1 MKKIVTLLVPT
12 DFSAPAK
19 AAALYAAQ
27 LAVHINARVILLSVI
42 EMETSETVLSNWKK
56 LEQQM
61 MDAAVRDM
69 QKLLKEV
76 KAAVPGDLLIT
87 AEMAAG
93 IPKSEVIEEY
103 SRKKKVNM
111 IVMGTSGATGLKK
124 ILRGTNTARLIAIS
138 SRPVLAIPA
147 KATFSPP
154 KKMVYATDMKNIKT
168 EIKTLTAI
176 ASLFHTEIMVLHC
189 VPPGSASR
197 LDKKLEPSLIN
208 QSEYGA
214 ISFHQVKTDSV
225 DKAIGK
231 FVDDNKADVL
241 VMFTHELGFYEKL
254 LGKSITRTMAFQSRI
269 PMLVYNRSKS

>member
-27 LAVHINARVILLSVI
+27 LAVHINAKVILLSVI
-42 EMETSETVLSNWKK
+42 EMETSEMVLSNWKK

-61 MDAAVRDM
+61 MDAAVRDL

-76 KAAVPGDLLIT
+76 KAAVPGELLIT
-87 AEMAAG
+87 ADVATG

-103 SRKKKVNM
+103 SRKHKVNM

-154 KKMVYATDMKNIKT
+154 RKMVYATDMKNIKT

-176 ASLFHTEIMVLHC
+176 ASLFHAEIMVLHC
-189 VPPGSASR
+189 VPPGTPSR
-197 LDKKLEPSLIN
+197 MDKKLEPNLIN
-208 QSEYGA
+208 QAEYGA
-214 ISFHQVKTDSV
+214 ISYHQVKTDSV

>member
-12 DFSAPAK
+12 DFSAAAK

-27 LAVHINARVILLSVI
+27 LAVHINAKVILLSVI

-76 KAAVPGDLLIT
+76 KAAVPGDLNIT
-87 AEMAAG
+87 ADMAVG

-124 ILRGTNTARLIAIS
+124 ILQGTNTARLIAIS

-147 KATFSPP
+147 KAAFSPP

-176 ASLFHTEIMVLHC
+176 ASLFHSEIMVLHC
-189 VPPGSASR
+189 VPPGTPSR
-197 LDKKLEPSLIN
+197 LDKKLEPNLIN
-208 QSEYGA
+208 QAEYGA
-214 ISFHQVKTDSV
+214 ISYHQVKTDSI

-231 FVDDNKADVL
+231 FVDETKADVL

-269 PMLVYNRSKS
+269 PLLVYNRSKS

>member
-12 DFSAPAK
+12 DFSAAAK
-19 AAALYAAQ
+19 AAAMYAAQ
-27 LAVHINARVILLSVI
+27 LAVHIHAKVILLSII
-42 EMETSETVLSNWKK
+42 EMETSETVLDNWKK

-61 MDAAVRDM
+61 MNSAVRDM

-76 KAAVPGDLLIT
+76 KAAIPGELLIT
-87 AEMAAG
+87 ADIATG

-111 IVMGTSGATGLKK
+111 IVMGTRGATGLKK
-124 ILRGTNTARLIAIS
+124 ILSGTNTARLIAIS
-138 SRPVLAIPA
+138 SRPVLAIPV
-147 KATFSPP
+147 KAVFSPP
-154 KKMVYATDMKNIKT
+154 RKMVYATDMKNIKT

-176 ASLFHTEIMVLHC
+176 ASLFQAEILVLHC
-189 VPPGSASR
+189 VPSSASSR
-197 LDKKLEPSLIN
+197 LDKQVEPGLIN
-208 QSEYGA
+208 QAEYGN
-214 ISFHQVKTDSV
+214 ISYHQVKTSSV

-231 FVDDNKADVL
+231 FVDDTKADVL

-269 PMLVYNRSKS
+269 PLLVYNRSKS

>member
-12 DFSAPAK
+12 DFSAAAK
-19 AAALYAAQ
+19 GAALYAAQ
-27 LAVHINARVILLSVI
+27 LAVHINAKVILLSVI

-69 QKLLKEV
+69 QKLLKEL

-87 AEMAAG
+87 ADMAVG

-176 ASLFHTEIMVLHC
+176 ASLFHSEIMVLHC
-189 VPPGSASR
+189 VPPGTPSR
-197 LDKKLEPSLIN
+197 LDKKLEPNLIN
-208 QSEYGA
+208 QAEYGA
-214 ISFHQVKTDSV
+214 ISYHQVKTDSI

-231 FVDDNKADVL
+231 FVDETKADVL

-269 PMLVYNRSKS
+269 PLLVYNRSKS

>member
-12 DFSAPAK
+12 DFSAAAK

-27 LAVHINARVILLSVI
+27 LAVHINAKVILLSVI

-69 QKLLKEV
+69 QKLLKEL

-87 AEMAAG
+87 ADMAVG

-176 ASLFHTEIMVLHC
+176 ASLFHSEIMVLHC
-189 VPPGSASR
+189 VPPGTSSR
-197 LDKKLEPSLIN
+197 LDKKLEPNLIN
-208 QSEYGA
+208 QAEYGA
-214 ISFHQVKTDSV
+214 ISYHQVKTDSI

-231 FVDDNKADVL
+231 FVDETKADVL

-269 PMLVYNRSKS
+269 PLLVYNRSKS